1 MRIRALLRE
10 VTHIPLNTKQFTP
23 VDQVVISNLEQPV
36 KRGGGVKGGE
46 RTKGHSGSENA
57 NAELM
62 RQAISSAALGE
73 GWRGYFEHKLKK
85 MEKGT

>member
-36 KRGGGVKGGE
+36 KRGGKKEGIMLHPEFK
-46 RTKGHSGSENA
+46 NA
-57 NAELM
+57 SDVM
-62 RQAISSAALGE
+62 TRVSQKYG
-73 GWRGYFEHKLKK
+73 RHCC
-85 MEKGT
+85 